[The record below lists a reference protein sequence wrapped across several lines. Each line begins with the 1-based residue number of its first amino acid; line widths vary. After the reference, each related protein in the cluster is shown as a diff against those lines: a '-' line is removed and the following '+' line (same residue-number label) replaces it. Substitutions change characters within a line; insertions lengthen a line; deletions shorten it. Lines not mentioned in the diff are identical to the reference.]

1 MQEGPPVT
9 TSSDQ
14 TLSTPLQH
22 SVVLNVRRLPS
33 YGHGS
38 RNSQWWGTMGF
49 CATEGI
55 GFVLAFGAY
64 FYLVFINGTWPL
76 SSKPPDIYTSTF
88 HTVLMLVSL
97 WPNYLARKSSERE
110 DLRKVRWYLVIMS
123 LLGVTLLGLRVFEI
137 ALLHTKWDHNAYGS
151 IVWLLLGFHTLH
163 LLTDVA
169 DTIVLTVMMFT
180 RHGHGRRFPNVG
192 QNADYWTFV
201 VAAWIPLYVIVYLFP
216 RW

>member
-1 MQEGPPVT
+1 MPM
-9 TSSDQ
+9 TSSSHQ
-14 TLSTPLQH
+14 PLSSPLQH
-22 SVVLNVRRLPS
+22 NVVLNVRQLPS

-38 RNSQWWGTMGF
+38 RSSQWWGIMGF
-49 CATEGI
+49 CAAEGI

-64 FYLVFINGTWPL
+64 FYLVFINGVWPL

-88 HTVLMLVSL
+88 HTALMLVSL
-97 WPNYLARKSSERE
+97 WPNYLTRKYSERE
-110 DLRKVRWYLVIMS
+110 DLRKVRRYLVIMS
-123 LLGVTLLGLRVFEI
+123 VLGMALLALRAFEI

-163 LLTDVA
+163 LVTDVV
-169 DTIVLTVMMFT
+169 DTIILTVLMFT
-180 RHGHGRRFPNVG
+180 RHGHGRRFNNIG
-192 QNADYWTFV
+192 QNSDYWTFV

>member
-1 MQEGPPVT
+1 VT
-9 TSSDQ
+9 STQ
-14 TLSTPLQH
+14 HQPLSTNLQH
-22 SVVLNVRRLPS
+22 NVVLNVRRLPT

-38 RNSQWWGTMGF
+38 RSSQWWGIMGF
-49 CATEGI
+49 CAAEGI

-88 HTVLMLVSL
+88 HTVLMLVTL
-97 WPNYLARKSSERE
+97 WPNFLTRRYSERE
-110 DLRKVRWYLVIMS
+110 NLGKVRRYLVIMS
-123 LLGVTLLGLRVFEI
+123 LLGVALLGLRAFEL

-163 LLTDVA
+163 LVTDVV
-169 DTIVLTVMMFT
+169 DTIVLTVLMFT
-180 RHGHGRRFPNVG
+180 RHGHGRRFNNIG
-192 QNADYWTFV
+192 QNCDYWTFV